1 MARKKIELDITV
13 RVVVE
18 SDYTIGELDIPEVV
32 DEVCS
37 DMDYSFEYSSGT
49 IKITETEILDVEVT
63 G

>member
-18 SDYTIGELDIPEVV
+18 SDYTIGEYDVSDVV
-32 DEVCS
+32 DEVCT
-37 DMDYSFEYSSGT
+37 DMDYSFEYSNGP
-49 IKITETEILDVEVT
+49 IKITETEIRDVEFS